1 MGEISQPS
9 AEIPSQHGTAGKL
22 PLREA
27 GRKIEPPESPASQ
40 PSSIGTLPLFWLAG
54 WTVVIVVLLT
64 SVGIWGPGMEF
75 PTTVSRTEV
84 KTENGGTLIL
94 ETTVREVIGDVIDD
108 GVDWL
113 TTEASW
119 LFDGLSTAV
128 SYALVYIENRLKWV
142 PWPAIVVALALLSF
156 AVGRWGL
163 LSFTLVALLFVG
175 FMGLWENTIE
185 TIALMMVAVVISVTI
200 GLPLGVLGARNQTAD
215 NLMRP
220 ILDGMQTMPSFV
232 YLLPGLLFF
241 GLGKPAGIFATII
254 YAVPPVI
261 RLTNLGDPPGVGRSD
276 RGRPSIRN
284 HAIPAAHQSANPDGI
299 AHNHGRHQPNHDDGL
314 GDDNH
319 RQHGGRRRS
328 GRKRAACAA
337 KKSTGQWGN
346 CRSGDRIFGHRHRPP
361 HAVGGPRSAGDPQRW
376 LASAWEAGLLHN
388 VYMLHLLPE
397 KARRCRVH
405 PKIGGASDR
414 ERRVAVSPL
423 NRNSESISIK
433 YYI

>member
-1 MGEISQPS
+1 MGEISQPG
-9 AEIPSQHGTAGKL
+9 AEIPSQHGTAGNL
-22 PLREA
+22 PLRGG
-27 GRKIEPPESPASQ
+27 GRTIEPPESTASQ

-54 WTVVIVVLLT
+54 WTAVIVVLLT
-64 SVGIWGPGMEF
+64 SVGIWGPEMEF
-75 PTTVSRTEV
+75 PTTVARTEV
-84 KTENGGTLIL
+84 KTENGGTMIL

-108 GVDWL
+108 GVGWV

-163 LSFTLVALLFVG
+163 LSFTVVALLFVG
-175 FMGLWENTIE
+175 FMGLWENTID

-232 YLLPGLLFF
+232 YLLPGILFF

-261 RLTNLGDPPGVGRSD
+261 RLTNLG
-276 RGRPSIRN
+276 IRQVSAE
-284 HAIPAAHQSANPDGI
+284 AIEAAQAFGTTPFQLLTKVQIPMALPTIMAGI
-299 AHNHGRHQPNHDDGL
+299 NQTTMMALAMTTIASMVAAGGL
-314 GDDNH
+314 GDNVL
-319 RQHGGRRRS
+319 
-328 GRKRAACAA
+328 RALQ
-337 KKSTGQWGN
+337 KNQPGN
-346 CRSGDRIFGHRHRPP
+346 GAI
-361 HAVGGPRSAGDPQRW
+361 
-376 LASAWEAGLLHN
+376 AGLAIVFLAI
-388 VYMLHLLPE
+388 VIDRLTQSV
-397 KARRCRVH
+397 AQ
-405 PKIGGASDR
+405 GGQETRS
-414 ERRVAVSPL
+414 VG
-423 NRNSESISIK
+423 
-433 YYI
+433 